1 VGTAAKFISPMAM
14 HVKAFQVR
22 EFLEDEV
29 WDSKI
34 AAFP

>member
-1 VGTAAKFISPMAM
+1 MGTAAKSISPMAM

-22 EFLEDEV
+22 QFLEEEA